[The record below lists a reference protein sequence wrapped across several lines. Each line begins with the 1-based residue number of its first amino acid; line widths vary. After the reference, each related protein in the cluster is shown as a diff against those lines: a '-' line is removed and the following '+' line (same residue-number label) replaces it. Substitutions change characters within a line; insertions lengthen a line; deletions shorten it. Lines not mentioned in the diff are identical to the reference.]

1 MLFPLR
7 FRPILHHCAEIT
19 VTGVSEESHPL
30 HLNSEERKLRVPGV
44 DTKDFDEDFGD
55 GQDFYTGIEGKTA
68 EAFFWLTFF
77 SLKVEAVDLNQQP
90 QVI

>member
-1 MLFPLR
+1 MLFPLC
-7 FRPILHHCAEIT
+7 FRPILHLCAEIT
-19 VTGVSEESHPL
+19 VTGVSEESQPL

-55 GQDFYTGIEGKTA
+55 GQDFYRGIEGKMA
-68 EAFFWLTFF
+68 EGIFLINIF